1 MITVL
6 RLGHRKKRDVRLT
19 THVGLI
25 ARAFGASEIIISGE
39 KDDTPIN
46 TLHTVTKKWGGPF
59 KVKYESNWRRAIK
72 NFSGL
77 RVNLT
82 MYGLPIQNKIA
93 GVRRAAKRKNLL
105 IVVGGEKVPGE
116 VYKLVDFNI
125 SVTQQPHSEAAALA
139 IFLHEFFKGREL
151 SKKFKAAKLR
161 IVPQEKGKKVL
172 MGRK

>member
-39 KDDTPIN
+39 KDASVLK
-46 TLHTVTKKWGGPF
+46 TLKQVTKRWGGPF
-59 KVKYESNWRRAIK
+59 KVRYEKNHRAAIRK
-72 NFSGL
+72 FRGT
-77 RVNLT
+77 RVHLS

-139 IFLHEFFKGREL
+139 IFLHEFLKGREL

-172 MGRK
+172 MRRK